1 MGSAENA
8 WSNFQPTHM
17 ARIVPAILLH
27 FLHPWR
33 LDVASAEKA
42 SSDFPPWN
50 YAYCTLPTSIILH
63 YYEMFELM
71 WDSIIP
77 ALALVLVI
85 EGMLPFLS
93 PKNWRD
99 AMSQAAQLPDN
110 VLRGL
115 GFASMMAGL
124 VILYFVQ

>member
-1 MGSAENA
+1 
-8 WSNFQPTHM
+8 
-17 ARIVPAILLH
+17 
-27 FLHPWR
+27 
-33 LDVASAEKA
+33 
-42 SSDFPPWN
+42 
-50 YAYCTLPTSIILH
+50 
-63 YYEMFELM
+63 M

-93 PKNWRD
+93 PKGWRD

-115 GFASMMAGL
+115 GFISMLAGV
-124 VILYFVQ
+124 VILYLVH